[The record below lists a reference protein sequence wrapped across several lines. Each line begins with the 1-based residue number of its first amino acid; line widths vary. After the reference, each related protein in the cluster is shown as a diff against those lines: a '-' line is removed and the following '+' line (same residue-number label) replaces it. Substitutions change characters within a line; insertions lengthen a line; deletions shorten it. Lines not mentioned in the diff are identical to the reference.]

1 MFGNGKVFVSHSH
14 ADNAACE
21 PVRAALDAW
30 QVNYWFDTAELS
42 AGLELFDTIQR
53 ALQDRDIFIRICTPA
68 ALASP
73 WMTQEQKLAR
83 SLRAPNGKG
92 RRIINLILQHGYVAA
107 PDEADALTI
116 DATRTSEVEW
126 MRRLREALEIPSR
139 ERRVGRRAVIGL
151 GVTSLAALAGL
162 GLAGKALLARAASAP
177 PSFRPIGYQPTP
189 TALPGVSRIRWQRM
203 ISPNVGGEAN
213 TIALAGESI
222 LVTSYADNTI
232 TSVSANNGA
241 LGWVQQY
248 GNDINTHVPMTA
260 ADGLVYIT
268 YFESKPVGAN
278 TQYSVYLDAINVSD
292 GSVRWTQT
300 ISSAGSYLL
309 QLTSAVAATNGVA
322 YVRYNQ
328 TLYAFATASGRPLW
342 NQGAGAA
349 PIDPDELLP
358 PPVVAGNVVYAVLGD
373 GALHAFAATSG
384 APLWGAPFT
393 PGGPI
398 HPRPVVGDGVVYV
411 ASDDGYCYALDATT
425 ATMRWKAALPGN
437 PDPNG
442 NTAPTVLGLT
452 LAGGVLYTCGGVPAL
467 NTTTSVQALDAAT
480 GKQLWATQPETQMN
494 LGSLQTD
501 IFRADPLVVGG
512 NVIVATRLGAANGRN
527 ENIVYALDKASGK
540 LTWAFQMWG
549 TLIPDGA
556 GASPSAPVIAGDS
569 LYILSG
575 NETLYALSYAD

>member
-139 ERRVGRRAVIGL
+139 ERRVSRRAVIGL

-222 LVTSYADNTI
+222 LVTSYADSTI

-248 GNDINTHVPMTA
+248 GDNINTHVPMTA

>member
-222 LVTSYADNTI
+222 LVTSYADSTI

>member
-139 ERRVGRRAVIGL
+139 ERRVSRRAVIGL

-222 LVTSYADNTI
+222 LVTSYADSTI

-442 NTAPTVLGLT
+442 IIAPTVLGLS

-480 GKQLWATQPETQMN
+480 GKQLWATRPETQMN

>member
-139 ERRVGRRAVIGL
+139 ERRVSRRAVIGL

-177 PSFRPIGYQPTP
+177 PSFHPIGYQPTP

-222 LVTSYADNTI
+222 LVTSYADSTI

>member
-30 QVNYWFDTAELS
+30 QVDYWFDTAELS
-42 AGLELFDTIQR
+42 AGLVLFDTIQR

-83 SLRAPNGKG
+83 SLRAPNGGK
-92 RRIINLILQHGYVAA
+92 RRIINLILQHGYVSP

-116 DATRTSEVEW
+116 DAPRTPQVEW
-126 MRRLREALEIPSR
+126 LRRLREALEIPSR
-139 ERRVGRRAVIGL
+139 ERHISRRAVIGL
-151 GVTSLAALAGL
+151 GVTSLAALGGL
-162 GLAGKALLARAASAP
+162 GLAGKALLAQAASAP
-177 PSFRPIGYQPTP
+177 PSFRPTSYQPTP

-213 TIALAGESI
+213 TIALAGENI

-232 TSVSANNGA
+232 TSVSASSGA
-241 LGWVQQY
+241 LGWIQQY
-248 GNDINTHVPMTA
+248 GDDINTHVPMTVA
-260 ADGLVYIT
+260 NGLAYIT
-268 YFESKPVGAN
+268 YIESKTVGGN
-278 TQYSVYLDAINVSD
+278 TQYNVYLDAINVSD
-292 GSVRWTQT
+292 GSERWTQVVL
-300 ISSAGSYLL
+300 SSPTYIL
-309 QLTSAVAATNGVA
+309 QLTSAVAAAGGIT
-322 YVRYNQ
+322 YVRCNQ
-328 TLYAFATASGRPLW
+328 SLYAFATATGKPLW
-342 NQGAGAA
+342 SQSAGAA
-349 PIDPDELLP
+349 PVDPDEILP
-358 PPVVAGNVVYAVLGD
+358 SPVVAGNAVYAVLGD
-373 GALHAFAATSG
+373 GALHAFSATSG
-384 APLWGAPFT
+384 APLWGTPFK

-398 HPRPVVGDGVVYV
+398 HPRPVVGDSLVYV

-425 ATMRWKAALPGN
+425 AAVRWKAPLPSN
-437 PDPNG
+437 PDPSG
-442 NTAPTVLGLT
+442 IIAPTVLGLT
-452 LAGGVLYTCGGVPAL
+452 LADGVLYTCGGVPAL

-480 GKQLWATQPETQMN
+480 GKQLWATQPEAQMN

-512 NVIVATRLGAANGRN
+512 DVIVATRLGAANGRN
-527 ENIVYALDKASGK
+527 ENIVYALDTASGK
-540 LTWAFQMWG
+540 LKWSFQMWG

-556 GASPSAPVIAGDS
+556 GASPSAPIVTGDS

>member
-139 ERRVGRRAVIGL
+139 ERRVSRRAVIGL

-222 LVTSYADNTI
+222 LVTSYADSTI

>member
-222 LVTSYADNTI
+222 LVTSYADSTI

-248 GNDINTHVPMTA
+248 GDNINTHVPMTA